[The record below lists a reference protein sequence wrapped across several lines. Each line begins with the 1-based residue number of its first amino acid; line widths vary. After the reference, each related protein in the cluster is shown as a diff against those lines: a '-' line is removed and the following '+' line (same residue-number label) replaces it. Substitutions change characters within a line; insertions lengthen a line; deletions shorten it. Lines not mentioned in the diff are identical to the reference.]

1 MANYIKLFEDE
12 TAYNEFKGS
21 PAYIT
26 PNVSYCSGGSNSL
39 FYNPIEKHDYSKDY
53 FTTVAK
59 SDGFISFSG
68 SSTGNKLSYST
79 DNGTTWSTAIQ
90 KPSINVK
97 TGDKV
102 LWKGY
107 CRPNSYYNIIGKFIN
122 TATFDVEGNVMS
134 LLFDNNFKGQTS
146 LETIYYAFN
155 RLFADNTKIISAE
168 NLSLPATTLANEC
181 YRSMFIGCTSLTTA
195 PELPATELA
204 QSCYQQMFEGC
215 TSMTTATELP
225 ATKLAQSCYSNMFS
239 GCTSLTTA
247 PELPAETLA
256 QECYAKMFF
265 GCTSLTTAPV
275 LPATTLVYNCYQS
288 MFRGCTSLNSITCL
302 ATDISAKYCTTD
314 WVNGVASEG
323 TFTKAASMTS
333 WTTGDSGI
341 PDGWTVNS

>member
-1 MANYIKLFEDE
+1 MANYIKLFDNED
-12 TAYNEFKGS
+12 AYSAFTGS
-21 PAYIT
+21 SEYVT

-168 NLSLPATTLANEC
+168 NLSLPATTLAK
-181 YRSMFIGCTSLTTA
+181 YSYFKMFNGCTSLVSAPALPAMTLAYGCYQGMFSGCSILESA
-195 PELPATELA
+195 PELPAT
-204 QSCYQQMFEGC
+204 
-215 TSMTTATELP
+215 
-225 ATKLAQSCYSNMFS
+225 
-239 GCTSLTTA
+239 
-247 PELPAETLA
+247 TLA
-256 QECYAKMFF
+256 QECYAHMFEYCYRLTSAPVLPAKTLADSCYQYMF
-265 GCTSLTTAPV
+265 DSCTSLKTAPV
-275 LPATTLVYNCYQS
+275 LPATTLVYNCYARI
-288 MFRGCTSLNSITCL
+288 FGDCRSLNSITCL
-302 ATDISAKYCTTD
+302 ATDKSANGCTSS
-314 WVNGVASEG
+314 WVDGVARTG
-323 TFTKAASMTS
+323 TFTKAAGVN
-333 WTTGDSGI
+333 WTTGNSGI
-341 PDGWTVNS
+341 PDGWSVQTA